1 MVKALNNSWVLVVV
15 LGGTSLGCST
25 PKMQVPPEIA
35 AGSEVLEVA
44 DRSAWSGALAD
55 ESFKL
60 GPYAIKEVDR
70 DWNSSSGSSIGPF
83 STEKATTG
91 YRFGFEA
98 KGTKLAGMC
107 ASSKKENEVSL
118 GGGMSLEFQFAKL
131 ACSCE
136 EGGKVATVVVEGK
149 GEKINGELSTSAG
162 KYKIASIHEVEGGMS
177 QGGPSGYRVD
187 GEKPIGAADVI
198 RPGRAYLAKS
208 LDAGEKAE
216 LGCLFAGLMLYMPP
230 KDD

>member
-1 MVKALNNSWVLVVV
+1 
-15 LGGTSLGCST
+15 
-25 PKMQVPPEIA
+25 MQVPPEIA
-35 AGSEVLEVA
+35 ARSEVLEVS

-60 GPYAIKEVDR
+60 GTYAIKNVDR
-70 DWNSSSGSSIGPF
+70 DWNSSSGFSVGPF
-83 STEKATTG
+83 SKETATTG
-91 YRFGFEA
+91 YQFGFEA
-98 KGTKLAGMC
+98 KGTKLSGKC

-136 EGGKVATVVVEGK
+136 AGDKVATVVVEGR

-162 KYKIASIHEVEGGMS
+162 KYKVASIHEVDGGMS

-187 GEKPIGAADVI
+187 GEKPIGAADVM
-198 RPGRAYLAKS
+198 RPGRAFLDKS
-208 LDAGEKAE
+208 LEAGEKAE

>member
-1 MVKALNNSWVLVVV
+1 
-15 LGGTSLGCST
+15 
-25 PKMQVPPEIA
+25 MQVPPEIA

-60 GPYAIKEVDR
+60 GPYAIKDVDR
-70 DWNSSSGSSIGPF
+70 DWNSSSSSSLGPL
-83 STEKATTG
+83 SNEKTTTG
-91 YRFGFEA
+91 YQYGFEA
-98 KGTKLAGMC
+98 KGTKFTGTC
-107 ASSKKENEVSL
+107 ASSQREDGISL

-131 ACSCE
+131 FCSCGE
-136 EGGKVATVVVEGK
+136 AATVTVEGK
-149 GEKINGELSTSAG
+149 GEKIKGELSTSSG
-162 KYKIASIHEVEGGMS
+162 KYKVASIHEVEGGMN

-198 RPGRAYLAKS
+198 KPGRAYLAKS
-208 LDAGEKAE
+208 LEAGEKAE